1 MHIYRLTFAHTRNRD
16 AELLML
22 ICNTANTSAQ
32 RQSGETNLRHFMSAS
47 GLMARL
53 RKAQTLRYCSMGG
66 LLSSSGNE
74 LSAPVSVRYSV

>member
-1 MHIYRLTFAHTRNRD
+1 
-16 AELLML
+16 ML

-32 RQSGETNLRHFMSAS
+32 RRLHGETNLRHFMSAS

-74 LSAPVSVRYSV
+74 LSAPLSVRYSV